1 MQDGFY
7 KSHAIA
13 ADIAGYL
20 LAAFAD
26 PANSDRVALMTN
38 ASQPVAGV
46 TDSVGATAAHG
57 LVDLQLT
64 QIADLRFGGVVAA
77 GDPIT
82 ADANGRGVKATK
94 PGAGLVVWC
103 IGTARGPALADD
115 IGKVLIAPF
124 AIYG

>member
-7 KSHAIA
+7 KSHAIT
-13 ADIAGYL
+13 ADIAGFL

-26 PANSDRVALMTN
+26 PSNGDRVALMTGPG
-38 ASQPVAGV
+38 QPVAGV
-46 TDSVGATAAHG
+46 TDSVGGTAAHG

-64 QIADLRFGGVVAA
+64 QVADLRFGGVVAA

-82 ADANGRGVKATK
+82 ADAFGRGVKAVK
-94 PGAGLVVWC
+94 PAAGSVVWC
-103 IGTARGPALADD
+103 IGTARGPGLADD
-115 IGKVLIAPF
+115 IGKVLISPF